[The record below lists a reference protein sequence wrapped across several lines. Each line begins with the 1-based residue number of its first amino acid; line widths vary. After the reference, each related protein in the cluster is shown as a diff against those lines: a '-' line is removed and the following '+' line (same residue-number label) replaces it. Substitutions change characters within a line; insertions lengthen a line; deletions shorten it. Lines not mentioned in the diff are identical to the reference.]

1 LIEICEKRCEG
12 YGDDY
17 KQMCEKIAHSVVR
30 YPVGR
35 ESTVLVNGRVAGSAS
50 VTTTESVVEEDCK
63 VTDEALPAFPQLFG
77 PLHDLALALYPD
89 IPYEYKIMAAFTHYG
104 LLRSG
109 LDVLDTD
116 PNLQSRLYCCLIGD
130 PQRGKSAALN
140 EIRKVFQQLTTRYNC
155 ITSVDSGPA
164 LVDEF
169 SDRHKAAI
177 LQDDKLARVL
187 IDCDEMKGL
196 FEKSKVTTQSR
207 NSMFDEFLKLY
218 ESNRTGNRS
227 RKAGKTHVDDA
238 HLAILGGAT
247 PEGYQ
252 TMWTGSAGGSTG
264 LQSRF
269 IGVSTTA
276 PRMPIE
282 RRQCSDNLGSIIVK
296 LYDQMAKPKRIVS
309 MEWDAIAELT
319 EWWQDVPTDNPATN
333 RVDDM
338 VKRLCLIMASSLE
351 SDVTYDMMKVA
362 IKAGKYFI
370 AFREKY
376 NPPDSSSYIHA
387 LENEILKIALK
398 NEGKSLSANQF
409 RKAIRPERR
418 AGGLGAFLVAWR
430 NVIGSGMLVTNGTN
444 RSNHPKYKLEE
455 N

>member
-1 LIEICEKRCEG
+1 
-12 YGDDY
+12 
-17 KQMCEKIAHSVVR
+17 
-30 YPVGR
+30 
-35 ESTVLVNGRVAGSAS
+35 VAGSAS

-63 VTDEALPAFPQLFG
+63 VTDETLPAFPQLLG
-77 PLHDLALALYPD
+77 PLHDLSIALYPD

-140 EIRKVFQQLTTRYNC
+140 EIRKVFQQLTSRYNC

-269 IGVSTTA
+269 IGVSTNA

-376 NPPDSSSYIHA
+376 NPPDSSSYIQA